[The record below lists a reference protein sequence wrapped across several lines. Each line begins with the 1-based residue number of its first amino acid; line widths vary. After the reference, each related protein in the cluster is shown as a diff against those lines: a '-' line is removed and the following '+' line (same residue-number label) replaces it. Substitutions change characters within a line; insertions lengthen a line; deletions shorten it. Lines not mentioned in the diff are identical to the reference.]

1 MIDIATIARY
11 VKMPK
16 KLMDCVRELMK
27 KGHDQS
33 SAYAICE
40 ESTGWK
46 RKKGG
51 GGWRNDKTGKGYKGK

>member
-1 MIDIATIARY
+1 MS
-11 VKMPK
+11 MPK
-16 KLMDCVRELMK
+16 KLMDCVKELMK

-40 ESTGWK
+40 KSTGWK

-51 GGWRNDKTGKGYKGK
+51 GWRNEKTGKGYKGK